1 MGDITDLS
9 DNDTTLLRIIWIHC
23 APPIV
28 ASFRVDGVEAFV
40 LEGMSGHL
48 AATASLAVDQI
59 GDLLLEL
66 AQLLLHLAHGN
77 VEGVGNEALVFRA
90 ESVHPRL

>member
-1 MGDITDLS
+1 MLHIEEAKCNIMARLDHNNGH
-9 DNDTTLLRIIWIHC
+9 NARVIWIHC

-77 VEGVGNEALVFRA
+77 VEGVGNVPLY
-90 ESVHPRL
+90 L